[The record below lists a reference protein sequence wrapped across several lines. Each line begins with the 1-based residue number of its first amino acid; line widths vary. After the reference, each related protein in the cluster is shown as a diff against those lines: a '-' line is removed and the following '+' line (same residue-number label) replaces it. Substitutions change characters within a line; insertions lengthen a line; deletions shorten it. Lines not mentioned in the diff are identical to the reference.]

1 MSFDSRAAKR
11 IHPEFGGRRNHRE
24 GDAAW
29 RAAAH
34 LDPRPFRS
42 QRRVRRRSRPAIPR
56 NVSHV
61 RPRRPKAIV
70 MLISSKGLSTSLC
83 CTDPPVDLRVAGRLL
98 GLSYI
103 SVGRAQGS
111 VICITHLALLL
122 GFRTMIRDGSKRTR
136 LNPKDGR
143 LSRRKTRGSR
153 TEGLEALAV
162 VVCES
167 LQVSMDA
174 SHERPFKG
182 HRVFVG
188 S

>member
-1 MSFDSRAAKR
+1 MA
-11 IHPEFGGRRNHRE
+11 
-24 GDAAW
+24 
-29 RAAAH
+29 
-34 LDPRPFRS
+34 
-42 QRRVRRRSRPAIPR
+42 RRRAFGPEAVPLSAAGSTWLAP
-56 NVSHV
+56 SH
-61 RPRRPKAIV
+61 PSQCEPCETQKA
-70 MLISSKGLSTSLC
+70 KGDRDADLVQGAFDLAALYRS
-83 CTDPPVDLRVAGRLL
+83 PVDLKVAGRLL

-122 GFRTMIRDGSKRTR
+122 WFRTMIRDGSKRTR